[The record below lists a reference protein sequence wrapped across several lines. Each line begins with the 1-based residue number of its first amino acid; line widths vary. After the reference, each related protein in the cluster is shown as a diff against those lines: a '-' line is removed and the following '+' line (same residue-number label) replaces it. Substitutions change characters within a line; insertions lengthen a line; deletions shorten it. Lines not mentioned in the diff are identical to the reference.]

1 MVYQFLTFTKTLRSV
16 ATHLLATGIVSVGDD
31 MIGSIAGGHVLARIS
46 RRFGEG
52 MVNGA
57 LTARVGIAAMD
68 VCRPLPFAA
77 LPRPKVSNVIGR
89 ALTGLFQKG

>member
-1 MVYQFLTFTKTLRSV
+1 
-16 ATHLLATGIVSVGDD
+16 
-31 MIGSIAGGHVLARIS
+31 
-46 RRFGEG
+46 

-89 ALTGLFQKG
+89 ALTGLFSEGVSGQKPLNEHVECSPE